1 MNPLRS
7 VPRAAGLARSAR
19 AMIVS
24 GIVPLTRPDLG
35 LRSLSALRR
44 EGPFVG
50 AIQVP
55 LGRAPHSIALIDDD
69 GPITYWELDQ
79 RATALARA
87 WGSCGLGTG
96 SVVATLCRDHRYLVI
111 TMLAVGKLG
120 ARLVLLNTGFSGP
133 QLRAIAERENVD
145 ALVHDSEFDEVATHA
160 PASVTTYL
168 GWHDPDA
175 PARRM
180 CPAISDLMLFPP
192 TLPLPR
198 PRAARGF
205 ILLTSGTTGVP
216 KGAPRERTSILST
229 AQFLDRIPL
238 RAGGVTVIATPAFHG
253 TGLSQLLIALALG
266 STVVLARRFDPATAL
281 AAIEQHRAD
290 SLIVV
295 PTMLHR
301 MLEADAAAKA
311 QRDTSSL
318 RVILTAGSAL
328 APELQRRATA
338 RFGDVV
344 HNLYGSTEVA
354 VASVATPDELRRA
367 PGTVGR
373 PPAGCQV
380 ILVDDDGNEVTGAHR
395 RGRVFVGSGLSFEGY
410 TDGRSRET
418 YRGLL
423 DTGDIGHWDWS
434 GLLYID
440 GRADDM
446 IVSGGENIHPVAV
459 ENSLL
464 EHPGVSDAAVI
475 GVPDADFGQR
485 LRAYVVPGTGSGGA
499 AGTFEDSV
507 REHIRF
513 QLGRLAVPRDVI
525 VVESLP
531 RNATGKLLRSV
542 LQDTE
547 TVITMEDGARH

>member
-1 MNPLRS
+1 
-7 VPRAAGLARSAR
+7 
-19 AMIVS
+19 MIAS
-24 GIVPLTRPDLG
+24 GIVPLARPDLA
-35 LRSLSALRR
+35 LRSVRVLRR
-44 EGPFVG
+44 QGPFVG
-50 AIQVP
+50 ALQVP
-55 LGRAPHSIALIDDD
+55 LGRAPHSVALIDDA
-69 GPITYWELDQ
+69 GPMTYWELDQ
-79 RATALARA
+79 GSTALARA
-87 WGSCGLGTG
+87 WGSCGLGSG

-111 TMLAVGKLG
+111 AMLAAGKLG

-133 QLRAIAERENVD
+133 QLRAIAERENID
-145 ALVHDSEFDEVATHA
+145 ALVHDCEFDAIVEHA

-168 GWHDPDA
+168 GWHDPQA
-175 PARRM
+175 PARRA
-180 CPAISDLMLFPP
+180 CPTVSDLMLFPP
-192 TLPLPR
+192 SLPLPV

-205 ILLTSGTTGVP
+205 VLLTSGTTGIP

-229 AQFLDRIPL
+229 GQFLDRIPL
-238 RAGGVTVIATPAFHG
+238 RAGGVTVIAAPAFHG
-253 TGLSQLLIALALG
+253 TGLSQLLLALALG
-266 STVVLARRFDPATAL
+266 STVVLARRFDPSAAL
-281 AAIEQHRAD
+281 AAIEQHGAD
-290 SLIVV
+290 ALIVV

-301 MLEADAAAKA
+301 MLEADAAAA
-311 QRDTSSL
+311 ERRDTSSL
-318 RVILTAGSAL
+318 RVLLTAGSAL
-328 APELQRRATA
+328 APELYRRATA

-380 ILVDDDGNEVTGAHR
+380 KLVDQDGNEVTGAHR

-475 GVPDADFGQR
+475 GVPDADFGHR
-485 LRAYVVPGTGSGGA
+485 LRAYLVPASGGGA
-499 AGTFEDSV
+499 AGEELEDSV
-507 REHIRF
+507 RDHIRA
-513 QLGRLAVPRDVI
+513 QLGRLAVPRDVVI
-525 VVESLP
+525 VESLP
-531 RNATGKLLRSV
+531 RNATGKLLRNV

-547 TVITMEDGARH
+547 TVITMDGSARH

>member
-1 MNPLRS
+1 
-7 VPRAAGLARSAR
+7 
-19 AMIVS
+19 MIAS
-24 GIVPLTRPDLG
+24 GIVPLSRPGLG
-35 LRSLSALRR
+35 LRSIRALRR

-50 AIQVP
+50 AMQVP
-55 LGRAPHSIALIDDD
+55 LGRAPHTVALIDDA
-69 GPITYWELDQ
+69 GPMTYWELDQ
-79 RATALARA
+79 GSTALARA
-87 WGSCGLGTG
+87 WGSCGLGSG

-111 TMLAVGKLG
+111 AMLAAGKLG

-133 QLRAIAERENVD
+133 QLRAIAEREKVD
-145 ALVHDSEFDEVATHA
+145 ALVHDSEFDAIVAHA

-175 PARRM
+175 PARRS
-180 CPAISDLMLFPP
+180 CPSISDLMLYPP

-198 PRAARGF
+198 PRSSRGF
-205 ILLTSGTTGVP
+205 VLLTSGTTGTP
-216 KGAPRERTSILST
+216 KGAPRERTSIFST
-229 AQFLDRIPL
+229 GQFLDRIPL
-238 RAGGVTVIATPAFHG
+238 RAGGTTIIATPVFHG

-266 STVVLARRFDPATAL
+266 STVVLARRFDPATTL
-281 AAIEQHRAD
+281 AAIEEHRAD
-290 SLIVV
+290 SVIVV

-301 MLEADAAAKA
+301 MLEVDAAAA
-311 QRDTSSL
+311 ERRDTSSL

-328 APELQRRATA
+328 APELQRRAA
-338 RFGDVV
+338 ERFGDVM

-380 ILVDDDGNEVTGAHR
+380 ILVDRDGNEVTVAHS

-410 TDGRSRET
+410 TDGKSRET

-446 IVSGGENIHPVAV
+446 IVSGGENIHPIAV

-475 GVPDADFGQR
+475 GVPDEDFGQR
-485 LRAYVVPGTGSGGA
+485 LRAYVVPAAEGGGA
-499 AGTFEDSV
+499 PEDLADSV
-507 REHIRF
+507 RDHVRS
-513 QLGRLAVPRDVI
+513 QLGRLAVPRDVVI
-525 VVESLP
+525 VEELP

-542 LQDTE
+542 LQDSVLQDTE
-547 TVITMEDGARH
+547 TVITIDENVRR